1 VRRDARRSEAGAHDR
16 RRLARG
22 HDGAVTN
29 WGYLLLAVYVGLGL
43 SDVPRAKAV
52 ALAAVVTTIVIAY
65 AMVRIGAGAY

>member
-1 VRRDARRSEAGAHDR
+1 M
-16 RRLARG
+16 
-22 HDGAVTN
+22 TN

-65 AMVRIGAGAY
+65 ALVRIGSGAY